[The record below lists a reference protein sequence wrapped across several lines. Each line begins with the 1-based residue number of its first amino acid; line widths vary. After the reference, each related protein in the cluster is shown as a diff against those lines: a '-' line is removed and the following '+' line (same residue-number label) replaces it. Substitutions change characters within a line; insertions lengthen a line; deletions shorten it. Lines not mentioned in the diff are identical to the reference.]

1 VKSER
6 GAIQKKL
13 RIRILFIIST
23 SIIFSAIL
31 YSVLTINM
39 RNKVISEY
47 INEKSS
53 AAISSFDKKE
63 HIIEQ
68 NIQLFTKWG
77 KNGLISLSDTGNI
90 DLAFIP
96 LLEDAKDI
104 YAITLF
110 ENSGN
115 EYEIKRDDD
124 VYISRFYSV
133 AKKDKDNAYRWKKI
147 DTSGTV
153 IGSWNG
159 SIDYN
164 PAKADWLKRMS
175 SDTSSIEWYGPY
187 FSKTLKQNV
196 ISISSSWNH
205 KGKIQYVVLHVLLN
219 DVFGFINDIELDDN
233 EYMFL
238 LNRVGD
244 IYISTRNKSTSQPNR
259 QTRKSLTIPYYKSEV
274 PEISKSVNVWH
285 SNNKDTQNTLQFRT
299 GKTSYWSK
307 FEYLNKDLKKYV
319 LAVVVPE
326 GSFSVKFGS
335 GKFAIISWSLLVFAA
350 GVIFALILWIR
361 YNRQLRQVPKP
372 KINISLFEKDVTQL
386 ANMPESKTLEFKST
400 IRFNLRTEKND
411 KAIEH
416 AWLKGVA
423 AFLNTDGGVLLLGV
437 SDDGA
442 FHGIEKDNFDN
453 LDKAALH
460 IKNLISKFIGVE
472 YMKFVNIY
480 TGTINDK
487 QLVALTCKQSTKP
500 AYLYASNEEQFY
512 IRIGPSSTKLTTSQ
526 AVEHIVNHKF
536 KQVVPF

>member
-1 VKSER
+1 
-6 GAIQKKL
+6 
-13 RIRILFIIST
+13 
-23 SIIFSAIL
+23 
-31 YSVLTINM
+31 M

-53 AAISSFDKKE
+53 EAISSFDKKE
-63 HIIEQ
+63 HIIKQ

-90 DLAFIP
+90 DRAFIP

-110 ENSGN
+110 ENTGN
-115 EYEIKRDDD
+115 EYEIKRADD
-124 VYISRFYSV
+124 VYISRFYSI
-133 AKKDKDNAYRWKKI
+133 AKKGKDNAYRWKKI

-159 SIDYN
+159 SVDYN
-164 PAKADWLKRMS
+164 PVNADWLKRMS
-175 SDTSSIEWYGPY
+175 ADTSSIEWYGPY

-196 ISISSSWNH
+196 ISISSSWNR

-219 DVFGFINDIELDDN
+219 DVFGFINNIKLDDN

-244 IYISTRNKSTSQPNR
+244 IYTFTGNKEQVNR
-259 QTRKSLTIPYYKSEV
+259 QAMGNLTIPYYKSKV

-285 SNNKDTQNTLQFRT
+285 NNNKNTQTTLQFKT
-299 GKTSYWSK
+299 GKNSYWSK
-307 FEYLNKDLKKYV
+307 FEYMNKDQKKYI
-319 LAVVVPE
+319 LAIIVPE
-326 GSFSVKFGS
+326 GRFSIKFGS

-350 GVIFALILWIR
+350 GIIFALILWIR
-361 YNRQLRQVPKP
+361 YNRQLRQVPNP

-400 IRFNLRTEKND
+400 IRFNLHAEKND
-411 KAIEH
+411 KAIEQ

-460 IKNLISKFIGVE
+460 IKNLISKYIGVE

-480 TGTINDK
+480 TGTINNK
-487 QLVALTCKQSTKP
+487 QLVALSCKQSTKP
-500 AYLYASNEEQFY
+500 AYLYVLNEEQFY